1 MSAGRRSQLCAGQ
14 QGAGRHGLAE
24 AAGRAEQRDAPAGH
38 GVRSAS
44 DSLISITGPFVI
56 SAPSLSLWYCK
67 VLQSYFSLKPY
78 IFKAFITF
86 ANKKAMTPFF
96 VYNVITTKTKYE
108 R

>member
-1 MSAGRRSQLCAGQ
+1 MPPATIIDWKKTVVNRKNALKHAYPPGRHFMSAGRRSQLCAGQ
-14 QGAGRHGLAE
+14 QDAGRHGPAE

-56 SAPSLSLWYCK
+56 SAPL
-67 VLQSYFSLKPY
+67 P
-78 IFKAFITF
+78 F
-86 ANKKAMTPFF
+86 AVFPLNNP
-96 VYNVITTKTKYE
+96 

>member
-14 QGAGRHGLAE
+14 QGAGRHGPAE

-56 SAPSLSLWYCK
+56 SAPSLSLFFLSIIRVEPRLLHWG
-67 VLQSYFSLKPY
+67 QKPWLNADY
-78 IFKAFITF
+78 
-86 ANKKAMTPFF
+86 
-96 VYNVITTKTKYE
+96 
-108 R
+108 